1 LKRIGGGKNMLSSK
15 NKNLDELLLFI
26 EENIDLEHQKEVE
39 KLHVKV
45 NKFEPVPFLPL
56 SILPEGGDFFHY
68 DEASNL
74 YPYQEAFNDPEKMMY
89 NELVKTV
96 FTGSTYSSIQIKDY
110 FPLQIR
116 SNHGIGII
124 ASMFGMKTK
133 IFNDMLPYVISIQDK
148 EEIKKIVKRGIP
160 DFKKGLGKGV
170 YDTHQFYHEKLKQY
184 PKCARG
190 IKITHPDMQGPFDIA
205 HQIIGFDIFLM
216 LYDERNLIHELLE
229 LITQTYIQYRKFIED
244 HYHLNDKAD
253 KEMIYIHGDICYGKV
268 VIKDD
273 TPQVSLS
280 PKMYQEFAWQYNEKI
295 FDEFKG
301 TYHCCGRINDHIY
314 EFLDQNKNVK
324 GINYGNPENH
334 NIRDIYRKNKGN
346 QRAIYTWGWNQD
358 YSYLAEVLEDE
369 EIRTGITL
377 ACKVKDIE
385 DGKRIIGEYLNEY
398 ACRI

>member
-1 LKRIGGGKNMLSSK
+1 
-15 NKNLDELLLFI
+15 
-26 EENIDLEHQKEVE
+26 
-39 KLHVKV
+39 
-45 NKFEPVPFLPL
+45 
-56 SILPEGGDFFHY
+56 
-68 DEASNL
+68 
-74 YPYQEAFNDPEKMMY
+74 MMY

-96 FTGSTYSSIQIKDY
+96 FTGSIYNSIQIKDY

-133 IFNDMLPYVISIQDK
+133 IFNDMLPYVIPIQDK

-280 PKMYQEFAWQYNEKI
+280 PTMYEEFSWQYNEKI

-301 TYHCCGRINDHIY
+301 TYHCWMNLKEPIIVAAESMTISINFWIKIRMSKESIMAIRKTIISKISIKKIKAKKEPFIPGD
-314 EFLDQNKNVK
+314 
-324 GINYGNPENH
+324 GI
-334 NIRDIYRKNKGN
+334 K
-346 QRAIYTWGWNQD
+346 
-358 YSYLAEVLEDE
+358 
-369 EIRTGITL
+369 
-377 ACKVKDIE
+377 
-385 DGKRIIGEYLNEY
+385 IIL
-398 ACRI
+398 I

>member
-1 LKRIGGGKNMLSSK
+1 MFSK
-15 NKNLDELLLFI
+15 KYKNLDELLLFI

-56 SILPEGGDFFHY
+56 SILPGGGDFFQY

-74 YPYQEAFNDPEKMMY
+74 YPYQETFHDPEKMMY
-89 NELVKTV
+89 NELIKTV
-96 FTGSTYSSIQIKDY
+96 FTGSIYNSIQIKDY

-133 IFNDMLPYVISIQDK
+133 IFNNMLPYVISIQDK

-160 DFKKGLGKGV
+160 DFKAGLGKGV

-216 LYDERNLIHELLE
+216 LHDERNLIHELLE
-229 LITQTYIQYRKFIED
+229 LITQTYIQCRKFIED

-253 KEMIYIHGDICYGKV
+253 EEMIYIHGDICYGKV

-280 PKMYQEFAWQYNEKI
+280 PTMYEEFSWQYNAKI

-301 TYHCCGRINDHIY
+301 TYHCCGSINDHIY
-314 EFLDQNKNVK
+314 KLLDQNKNVK

-334 NIRDIYRKNKGN
+334 NIKDIYKKNKGKK
-346 QRAIYTWGWNQD
+346 RSIYTWGWNQD
-358 YSYLAEVLEDE
+358 YSFLKELLKDE
-369 EIRTGITL
+369 EISTGITL

>member
-1 LKRIGGGKNMLSSK
+1 
-15 NKNLDELLLFI
+15 
-26 EENIDLEHQKEVE
+26 
-39 KLHVKV
+39 
-45 NKFEPVPFLPL
+45 
-56 SILPEGGDFFHY
+56 
-68 DEASNL
+68 
-74 YPYQEAFNDPEKMMY
+74 
-89 NELVKTV
+89 
-96 FTGSTYSSIQIKDY
+96 
-110 FPLQIR
+110 
-116 SNHGIGII
+116 
-124 ASMFGMKTK
+124 
-133 IFNDMLPYVISIQDK
+133 
-148 EEIKKIVKRGIP
+148 
-160 DFKKGLGKGV
+160 
-170 YDTHQFYHEKLKQY
+170 
-184 PKCARG
+184 
-190 IKITHPDMQGPFDIA
+190 
-205 HQIIGFDIFLM
+205 M
-216 LYDERNLIHELLE
+216 LYDQPVLIHELLA

-244 HYHLNDKAD
+244 YYHLNDKAD
-253 KEMIYIHGDICYGKV
+253 EEMIYIHGDICYGKV

-280 PKMYQEFAWQYNEKI
+280 PKMYQEFAWQYNQQI

>member
-1 LKRIGGGKNMLSSK
+1 MFSSK

-26 EENIDLEHQKEVE
+26 EENIDLEHQKKIE
-39 KLHVKV
+39 KLHVAV
-45 NKFEPVPFLPL
+45 NKFKPVPFLPL
-56 SILPEGGDFFHY
+56 SIIPEGGDFFQY

-89 NELVKTV
+89 NELIKTV
-96 FTGSTYSSIQIKDY
+96 FAGSIYSSIQMKDY

-124 ASMFGMKTK
+124 ASMFGMETR
-133 IFNDMLPYVISIQDK
+133 ILNDSLPFVIPIQDK
-148 EEIKKIVKRGIP
+148 DEIKKIVKRGIP
-160 DFKKGLGKGV
+160 DFKTSLGQRV
-170 YDTHQFYHEKLKQY
+170 FDTHQFYHEKLKKY
-184 PKCARG
+184 PKCAKG

-205 HQIIGFDIFLM
+205 HQIIGSDIFLL
-216 LYDERNLIHELLE
+216 LYDKRDLIHELLE

-244 HYHLNDKAD
+244 NYYLSDKAD
-253 KEMIYIHGDICYGKV
+253 EEMIYIHGDICYGKV

-280 PKMYQEFAWQYNEKI
+280 PKMYEEFAWKYNKKI

-301 TYHCCGRINDHIY
+301 TYHCCGKINDHIY
-314 EFLDQNKNVK
+314 KLLDKHKNVR
-324 GINYGNPENH
+324 GINYGNPELH
-334 NIRDIYRKNKGN
+334 NIKDIYRKNKDKK
-346 QRAIYTWGWNQD
+346 RVIYTWGWNQD
-358 YSYLAEVLEDE
+358 YSYLKEVLGDE

-385 DGKRIIGEYLNEY
+385 EGKRIIGEYLNKY
-398 ACRI
+398 A

>member
-1 LKRIGGGKNMLSSK
+1 MFSK
-15 NKNLDELLLFI
+15 KYKNLDELLLFI

-56 SILPEGGDFFHY
+56 SILPGGGDFFQY

-74 YPYQEAFNDPEKMMY
+74 YPYQETFHDPEKMMY
-89 NELVKTV
+89 NELIKTV
-96 FTGSTYSSIQIKDY
+96 FTGSIYNSIQIKDY

-160 DFKKGLGKGV
+160 DFKAGLGKGV

-216 LYDERNLIHELLE
+216 LHDERNLIHELLE

-253 KEMIYIHGDICYGKV
+253 EEMIYIHGDICYGKV

-280 PKMYQEFAWQYNEKI
+280 PTMYEEFGWQYNAKI

-301 TYHCCGRINDHIY
+301 TYHCCGSINDHIY
-314 EFLDQNKNVK
+314 KLLDQNKNVK
-324 GINYGNPENH
+324 GINYGNPENY
-334 NIRDIYRKNKGN
+334 NIKDIYKKNKGKK
-346 QRAIYTWGWNQD
+346 RAIYTWGWNQD
-358 YSYLAEVLEDE
+358 YSFLKEVLKNK
-369 EIRTGITL
+369 EINTGITL
-377 ACKVKDIE
+377 ACKAKDIE

>member
-1 LKRIGGGKNMLSSK
+1 MFSSK
-15 NKNLDELLLFI
+15 NKNLDELIIFI

-96 FTGSTYSSIQIKDY
+96 FTGSIYNSIQIKDY

-133 IFNDMLPYVISIQDK
+133 IFNDMLPYVIPIQDK

-170 YDTHQFYHEKLKQY
+170 YDTHQFYREKLKEY
-184 PKCARG
+184 PKCTKG

-216 LYDERNLIHELLE
+216 LHDERNLIHELLE

-253 KEMIYIHGDICYGKV
+253 EEMIYIHGDICYGKV

-280 PKMYQEFAWQYNEKI
+280 PKMYQEFAWQYNQQI

-301 TYHCCGRINDHIY
+301 TYHCCGSINDHIY
-314 EFLDQNKNVK
+314 KLLDQNKNVK

-334 NIRDIYRKNKGN
+334 NIKDIYKKNKGKK
-346 QRAIYTWGWNQD
+346 RAIYTWGWNQD
-358 YSYLAEVLEDE
+358 YSFLKELLKDE
-369 EIRTGITL
+369 EISTGITL

>member
-1 LKRIGGGKNMLSSK
+1 MFSK
-15 NKNLDELLLFI
+15 KYKNLDELLLFI

-56 SILPEGGDFFHY
+56 SILPGGGDFFQY

-74 YPYQEAFNDPEKMMY
+74 YPYQETFHDPEKMMY

-96 FTGSTYSSIQIKDY
+96 FTGSIYNSIQIKDY

-124 ASMFGMKTK
+124 ASMFGMETK
-133 IFNDMLPYVISIQDK
+133 ILNNMLPFVIPNQEKD
-148 EEIKKIVKRGIP
+148 ELKKIVKRGIP
-160 DFKKGLGKGV
+160 DFKADLGQRV
-170 YDTHQFYHEKLKQY
+170 YNSHQFYHEKLKKY

-205 HQIIGFDIFLM
+205 HQIIGSDIFLM
-216 LYDERNLIHELLE
+216 LYDKRDLIHELLE

-244 HYHLNDKAD
+244 NYHLNDKAD
-253 KEMIYIHGDICYGKV
+253 EDMIYIHGDICYGKV

-280 PKMYQEFAWQYNEKI
+280 PMMYEEFSWQYNRKI

-314 EFLDQNKNVK
+314 ELLDQNKNVK

-334 NIRDIYRKNKGN
+334 DIKDIYNKNKGKK
-346 QRAIYTWGWNQD
+346 RAIYTWGWNQD
-358 YSYLAEVLEDE
+358 YSFLKELLKNE
-369 EIRTGITL
+369 EISTGITL

>member
-1 LKRIGGGKNMLSSK
+1 MFSSK
-15 NKNLDELLLFI
+15 YKNLDELLLFI
-26 EENIDLEHQKEVE
+26 EENIDLEHQKKVE
-39 KLHVKV
+39 KLHVEV
-45 NKFEPVPFLPL
+45 NKFKPVPFLPL

-96 FTGSTYSSIQIKDY
+96 FTGSIYNSIQIKDY

-133 IFNDMLPYVISIQDK
+133 IFNDMLPYVIPIQDK

-160 DFKKGLGKGV
+160 DFKAGLGQRV
-170 YDTHQFYHEKLKQY
+170 FDTHQFYHEKLKEY
-184 PKCARG
+184 PKCAEG

-205 HQIIGFDIFLM
+205 HQIIGSDIFLM
-216 LYDERNLIHELLE
+216 LYDKRDLIHELLE
-229 LITQTYIQYRKFIED
+229 LITQSYIQYRKFIED

-253 KEMIYIHGDICYGKV
+253 EEMIYIHGDICYGKV

-280 PKMYQEFAWQYNEKI
+280 PTMYEEFSWQHNETI
-295 FDEFKG
+295 FNEFKG
-301 TYHCCGRINDHIY
+301 TYHCCGSINDHIY
-314 EFLDQNKNVK
+314 KLLDQNQNIK
-324 GINYGNPENH
+324 GINYGNPELH
-334 NIRDIYRKNKGN
+334 DIKDIYRINKGKK
-346 QRAIYTWGWNQD
+346 RAIYTWGWNQD
-358 YSYLAEVLEDE
+358 YSYLKEILRDK

-377 ACKVKDIE
+377 ACKAKDIE
-385 DGKRIIGEYLNEY
+385 DGKRIIGEYLNMY
-398 ACRI
+398 A